1 MAPASAL
8 CIFLGSAI
16 VEMPTMIAN
25 GDCHLISKHWL
36 LFFLASTLG
45 LCINLCSFLVIQLT
59 SGVTIKI
66 LGTVRNALLVL
77 FTVFGQGASG
87 ESVSDMQFLGYFAGQ
102 KVHIFRRPKTTY
114 FSPAQNHIFFAGPK
128 SHIFRRSKSAH
139 FSPP

>member
-1 MAPASAL
+1 
-8 CIFLGSAI
+8 
-16 VEMPTMIAN
+16 
-25 GDCHLISKHWL
+25 
-36 LFFLASTLG
+36 
-45 LCINLCSFLVIQLT
+45 VIQLT

-114 FSPAQNHIFFAGPK
+114 FSPAQNHIFFAGQN
-128 SHIFRRSKSAH
+128 HIFFGPHTAH
-139 FSPP
+139 VSFLKIGPSFADRPGAPGFLPELVDVVGAALTPLQWGCVAASSEV